1 MHFRVRLLVSLL
13 MIQRVWLVSEWTL
26 TSSQTPPC
34 TVGMNYTLELEAGR
48 AAMGPSRRSF
58 FQSTTCLQSTGVL
71 EQSVKVLNDNTSQCQ
86 NHTVLICRAVIDR
99 ESEFNVSLRAQGKIS
114 SVPQSDGNQ
123 TLSDLLERPVV
134 IYSPNTELVSVSAAP
149 HMTTIPL
156 HAASAHKHHLMF

>member
-1 MHFRVRLLVSLL
+1 MHFRVRPLVSLL

-48 AAMGPSRRSF
+48 AAVGPSRRSF
-58 FQSTTCLQSTGVL
+58 FQSTDTAVL
-71 EQSVKVLNDNTSQCQ
+71 KQSVKVLNDNTSQCQ
-86 NHTVLICRAVIDR
+86 NHTVHIHRALIDR

>member
-48 AAMGPSRRSF
+48 AAMGSSRRSF
-58 FQSTTCLQSTGVL
+58 FQSTTTAVL

-86 NHTVLICRAVIDR
+86 NHTVLIHSTVIDR

>member
-1 MHFRVRLLVSLL
+1 MHFRVRPLVSLL

-48 AAMGPSRRSF
+48 AAVGPSRRSF
-58 FQSTTCLQSTGVL
+58 FQSTDTAVL
-71 EQSVKVLNDNTSQCQ
+71 KQSVKVLNDNTSQCQ
-86 NHTVLICRAVIDR
+86 NHTVHIHRALIDR

-123 TLSDLLERPVV
+123 SLSDLLERPVV

>member
-1 MHFRVRLLVSLL
+1 
-13 MIQRVWLVSEWTL
+13 
-26 TSSQTPPC
+26 
-34 TVGMNYTLELEAGR
+34 
-48 AAMGPSRRSF
+48 MGPSRRSF
-58 FQSTTCLQSTGVL
+58 FQSTDTAVL
-71 EQSVKVLNDNTSQCQ
+71 KQSVKVLNDNTSQCQ
-86 NHTVLICRAVIDR
+86 NHTVHIHRALIDR

>member
-1 MHFRVRLLVSLL
+1 
-13 MIQRVWLVSEWTL
+13 
-26 TSSQTPPC
+26 
-34 TVGMNYTLELEAGR
+34 
-48 AAMGPSRRSF
+48 MGSSRRSF
-58 FQSTTCLQSTGVL
+58 FQSTDTAVL
-71 EQSVKVLNDNTSQCQ
+71 KQSVKVLNDNTSQCQ
-86 NHTVLICRAVIDR
+86 NHTVLIPRAVIDR

-156 HAASAHKHHLMF
+156 HAASAHKHHLMLQWLQDA